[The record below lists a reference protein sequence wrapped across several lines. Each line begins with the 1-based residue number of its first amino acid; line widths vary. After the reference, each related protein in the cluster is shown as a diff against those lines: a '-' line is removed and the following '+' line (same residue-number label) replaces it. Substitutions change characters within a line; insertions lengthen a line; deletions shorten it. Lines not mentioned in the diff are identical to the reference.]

1 MSNDLI
7 NIEQELV
14 RLGSAL
20 DSLTEEFDGLCR
32 NAANFRSDYDIEWAK
47 ALLKADE
54 GTQKVKE
61 AEATLVCQ
69 KHMREARVAEGIRD
83 AAKERIRALQTLI
96 TVHQSRL
103 KWLDEGKRFS

>member
-7 NIEQELV
+7 SIERELV
-14 RLGSAL
+14 RLASAL
-20 DSLTEEFDGLCR
+20 DLLTEEFDGLCK
-32 NAANFRSDYDIEWAK
+32 NAANLRTDYDVQWAQVF
-47 ALLKADE
+47 LKCDE

-61 AEATLVCQ
+61 AETTLVCQ
-69 KHMREARVAEGIRD
+69 RLMRESRVAEGIRD